1 MMEIQITATHS
12 RYRGQYGFIVRANAT
27 GSFTVEMA
35 NGDYRTF
42 QPYEVR
48 KTMRLS

>member
-1 MMEIQITATHS
+1 MEIQVIAPLS
-12 RYRGQYGFIVRANAT
+12 RHRGRYGVIVRANAT
-27 GSFTVEMA
+27 GSFTVKMSE
-35 NGDYRTF
+35 GEYRTF

>member
-1 MMEIQITATHS
+1 MMEIQIIAPLS
-12 RYRGQYGFIVRANAT
+12 RHRGKYGFIVRANAT

>member
-1 MMEIQITATHS
+1 MMEIQITAPLS
-12 RYRGQYGFIVRANAT
+12 RHRGQYAFIVRLNAT
-27 GSFTVEMA
+27 GSFTVKMA

-42 QPYEVR
+42 QPNEVR